1 MIRGTKGQERT
12 DTKDD
17 TSSAPEDKVENKED
31 CSNELPAA
39 CLYTIHALRLLTVG
53 NRVRKC
59 KIIKVRIIKIHTL
72 QRFTN

>member
-39 CLYTIHALRLLTVG
+39 CLYTIHALTIA
-53 NRVRKC
+53 NC
-59 KIIKVRIIKIHTL
+59 W
-72 QRFTN
+72 